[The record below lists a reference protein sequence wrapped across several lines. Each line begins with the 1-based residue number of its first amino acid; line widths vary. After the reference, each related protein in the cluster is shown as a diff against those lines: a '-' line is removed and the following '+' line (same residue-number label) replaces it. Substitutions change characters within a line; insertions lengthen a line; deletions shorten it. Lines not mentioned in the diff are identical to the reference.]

1 MTRTT
6 LDLARRKA
14 FEIHLAIATMQ
25 KPSDVWKQVDA
36 LLQILSPLDPLFDT
50 DTDTTVASPGRDIEG
65 EILDILKIKR
75 TLSKEFSTDRLQ
87 KILQDTPREAIIEA
101 CERLRSEGLVA
112 LRIGQQEKSFYT
124 RTSQQRRNK
133 TLAESLLEV
142 MHL

>member
-75 TLSKEFSTDRLQ
+75 TLAKEFSTDRLQ
-87 KILQDTPREAIIEA
+87 KILDTPREAIIEA
-101 CERLRSEGLVA
+101 CERLRSEGLVV

-133 TLAESLLEV
+133 TLAESVLEV

>member
-25 KPSDVWKQVDA
+25 KPSDVWKEVDA

-87 KILQDTPREAIIEA
+87 IESTIS
-101 CERLRSEGLVA
+101 LR
-112 LRIGQQEKSFYT
+112 Q
-124 RTSQQRRNK
+124 
-133 TLAESLLEV
+133 
-142 MHL
+142 

>member
-50 DTDTTVASPGRDIEG
+50 DTDTGKTVPRGVVMAARPFG
-65 EILDILKIKR
+65 E
-75 TLSKEFSTDRLQ
+75 
-87 KILQDTPREAIIEA
+87 
-101 CERLRSEGLVA
+101 ERLFAVA
-112 LRIGQQEKSFYT
+112 AAYQAITDFHQTY
-124 RTSQQRRNK
+124 
-133 TLAESLLEV
+133 AADPA
-142 MHL
+142 